1 MSQEINIRS
10 KLEEAK
16 YEAERIGSMLGVE
29 VGADIHEDPRLELFI
44 YPRHDYLLFLG
55 FFVRGDE
62 KGFVIHWTVEDYNG
76 VAVGEWHEFIIV
88 FRRELAR
95 FLKVWQSFYI

>member
-16 YEAERIGSMLGVE
+16 YEAERIGSMLGVK
-29 VGADIHEDPRLELFI
+29 VGASISENPLELSI
-44 YPRHDYLLFLG
+44 YPVHDHLLFLG

-62 KGFVIHWTVEDYNG
+62 KGFVIHWIVEDYNG

>member
-29 VGADIHEDPRLELFI
+29 VGASISENPLELSI
-44 YPRHDYLLFLG
+44 YPFM
-55 FFVRGDE
+55 
-62 KGFVIHWTVEDYNG
+62 
-76 VAVGEWHEFIIV
+76 IIS
-88 FRRELAR
+88 
-95 FLKVWQSFYI
+95 SF